1 MKKFPIV
8 LIAAVFS
15 LCMGCSKSSGDKQ
28 SAPGVNDQP
37 DMVITLTD
45 NSTHNVKDLTGKN
58 VLVFFQPDCDHCQRE
73 AVDFQK
79 NLAAFESCA
88 IYFLT
93 ASPME
98 EIKEFSTKYNLNGH
112 ANVHFGFTP
121 ALNILN
127 KYGPISAPSIYIYSD
142 EHKLVKQ
149 FNGEIPV
156 NEVMKYI

>member
-1 MKKFPIV
+1 MRNFPIV
-8 LIAAVFS
+8 LIVALLF
-15 LCMGCSKSSGDKQ
+15 LLGCSKSSSEQRSLPGDN
-28 SAPGVNDQP
+28 SQP
-37 DMVITLTD
+37 DMIITLTD

-58 VLVFFQPDCDHCQRE
+58 VIVLFQPDCDHCQRE

-79 NLAAFESCA
+79 NINAFESCA
-88 IYFLT
+88 IYFIT
-93 ASPME
+93 AAPMD

-112 ANVHFGFTP
+112 PNVHFGFTP
-121 ALNILN
+121 APNILN
-127 KYGPISAPSIYIYSD
+127 TYGPISAPSIYIYSD